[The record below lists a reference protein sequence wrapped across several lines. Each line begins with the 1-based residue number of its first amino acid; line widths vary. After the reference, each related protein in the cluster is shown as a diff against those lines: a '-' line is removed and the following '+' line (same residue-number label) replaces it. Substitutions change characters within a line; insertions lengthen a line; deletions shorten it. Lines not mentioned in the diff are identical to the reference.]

1 MTMAA
6 GNLWLALTVT
16 VLTTTTVHGQ
26 SWKKERCD
34 QLGLDYLS
42 EISQPTCFSSAK
54 LGEGPVSAEV
64 AQNLCL
70 EYEFGELPSLESK
83 TDLSIVLNWA
93 IGKGLPNDTEAG
105 FWTAWKREIAAPL
118 SLNGTLSPKNEEIRK
133 DRKFFGMY
141 GGNIMMPDGMWRN
154 ESQPGNTLDERDE
167 QCTAQSRPGIQPEY
181 LGIDDY
187 ECNGTQLHFVIC
199 QISTETFG

>member
-83 TDLSIVLNWA
+83 VSV
-93 IGKGLPNDTEAG
+93 
-105 FWTAWKREIAAPL
+105 
-118 SLNGTLSPKNEEIRK
+118 
-133 DRKFFGMY
+133 KFDVAHFM
-141 GGNIMMPDGMWRN
+141 
-154 ESQPGNTLDERDE
+154 
-167 QCTAQSRPGIQPEY
+167 RPFSY
-181 LGIDDY
+181 FL
-187 ECNGTQLHFVIC
+187 IC
-199 QISTETFG
+199 SNPFRHNLLI